1 MHFANRRRH
10 LFDGAN
16 FFDHELM
23 RQKSLIDQLDCAF
36 IPRLKPNRSEVL
48 AADFHRV

>member
-23 RQKSLIDQLDCAF
+23 RQKSLIDQLDYAF
-36 IPRLKPNRSEVL
+36 IARLKPNRSEVL
-48 AADFHRV
+48 AANFHGL